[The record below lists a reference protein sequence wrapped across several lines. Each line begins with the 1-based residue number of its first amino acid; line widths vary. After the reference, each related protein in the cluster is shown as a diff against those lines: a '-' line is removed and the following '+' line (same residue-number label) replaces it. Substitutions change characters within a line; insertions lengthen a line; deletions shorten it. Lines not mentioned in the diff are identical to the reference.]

1 MPANLPPHFFVLQ
14 ERLKKATEKEE
25 KIKIL
30 EEMLA
35 VCPKHKGTEK
45 VQLELKRKIAKLK
58 KEETKESK
66 KKENIFSFK
75 KEGAGRV
82 IIIGPPNSG
91 KTTILNFLCDTNFKT
106 ANFPF
111 TTSLPQQAII
121 DFENVKIQSID
132 TPPITEDFFPGWLKG
147 LIQSSDFV
155 IVVLDANDKNIEK
168 NIDFF
173 EKILK
178 ELNKNNF
185 IFLINK
191 IPEDLNFSLKKDN
204 IFLFRLKDKDL
215 LKKMIFEKLNIVR
228 VYLKEPGKKPDF
240 QNPLILKRGSFLI
253 SLIKEIDEEKKFK
266 FAKLFR
272 KDSQKVLIV
281 GKDYCLQDQDIV
293 EIHF

>member
-14 ERLKKATEKEE
+14 ERLKKTTEKEE

-35 VCPKHKGTEK
+35 ICPKHKGTER
-45 VQLELKRKIAKLK
+45 VQLDIKRKIAKLK
-58 KEETKESK
+58 KEEKKESK

-91 KTTILNFLCDTNFKT
+91 KTTLLNALCNTNFKT
-106 ANFPF
+106 ADFPF
-111 TTSLPQQAII
+111 TTSLPQQAIM
-121 DFENVKIQSID
+121 DFENVKIQLID

-147 LIQSSDFV
+147 LIQSSDL
-155 IVVLDANDKNIEK
+155 IVVVLNSKDERLKE

-173 EKILK
+173 EKILN
-178 ELNKNNF
+178 ELRKNNF

-191 IPEDLNFSLKKDN
+191 VSNDFHFALKRDNFFFFQLEK
-204 IFLFRLKDKDL
+204 KDL
-215 LKKMIFEKLNIVR
+215 LKKIIFEKLNIIR
-228 VYLKEPGKKPDF
+228 IYLKEPAKDPDLCHPF
-240 QNPLILKRGSFLI
+240 ILKKGSPLI
-253 SLIKEIDEEKKFK
+253 SLIEEIGEEKKFK
-266 FAKLFR
+266 FARLFR
-272 KDSQKVLIV
+272 KDSKKVLIV
-281 GKDYCLQDQDIV
+281 GKNYCLQDEDII